1 MRPPRRPG
9 WPARVP
15 LRWKIAALAAATAC
29 LVALAV
35 GVLVHV
41 WTAMDI
47 RGRAEMDATNTVY
60 SAMDVY
66 RRTGTLAGGAELD
79 PAELPTALR
88 HPTGDERRV
97 AYDGRVEGN
106 LGPSVWGAQRVGGPG
121 SPVLAVRINMSP
133 QLHDLR
139 RLDASMAVAS
149 LVSLAAALPLAVYGA
164 ALVARRLRRVA
175 ETAARISTGDLD
187 ARTGPTLGRA
197 RGRDEVT
204 DIAATVD
211 LMADSLGRRLRI
223 ERQFTAD
230 VAHELRTPVG
240 GLLAATDLLPPGETE
255 DLLRARVRDLRGLVE
270 DLLEISRLDAGAEAP
285 VRARVPLAAVVAE
298 AVARTGLDTEV
309 AVTASRGRDHA
320 ESVDRPDRAEAVDHA
335 EQPEHAETVEHA
347 KQPERAETVEHAE
360 SVEHA
365 ATGVYVETDPRRLE
379 RIVGNLVGN
388 AHRHGRT
395 PVRVTVEGLTVVV
408 RDHGPGFPADL
419 LLDGPRRFR
428 TGAAE
433 RGAGHG
439 LGLTI
444 ALGQAR
450 VLGAELRLD
459 NAPDGG
465 AVATLRLPPPPAA
478 AGPPRNGAEADTRP
492 PRP

>member
-1 MRPPRRPG
+1 M
-9 WPARVP
+9 P

-47 RGRAEMDATNTVY
+47 RSRAEMDATNTVY
-60 SAMDVY
+60 SAMEVY
-66 RRTGTLAGGAELD
+66 RRTGTPAGGAELD

-88 HPTGDERRV
+88 HPAGADRRV

-175 ETAARISTGDLD
+175 ETAARISGGDLD
-187 ARTGPTLGRA
+187 ARNGPALGRA

-309 AVTASRGRDHA
+309 TVTGSPA
-320 ESVDRPDRAEAVDHA
+320 A
-335 EQPEHAETVEHA
+335 EQAELVAAAEHAVAAEH
-347 KQPERAETVEHAE
+347 
-360 SVEHA
+360 
-365 ATGVYVETDPRRLE
+365 VETDPRRLE
-379 RIVGNLVGN
+379 RIVGNLVTN

-419 LLDGPRRFR
+419 LLDGPSRFR

-459 NAPDGG
+459 NAADGG
-465 AVATLRLPPPPAA
+465 AIATLRLPPPPTDTR
-478 AGPPRNGAEADTRP
+478 PPHDGAEADTRR

>member
-1 MRPPRRPG
+1 MS
-9 WPARVP
+9 

-41 WTAMDI
+41 WTAMDV
-47 RGRAEMDATNTVY
+47 RSRAEMEATNTVY

-79 PAELPTALR
+79 PADLPTALR
-88 HPTGDERRV
+88 HPADDDRRV

-164 ALVARRLRRVA
+164 GLVARRLRRVA
-175 ETAARISTGDLD
+175 ETAARISAGDLD
-187 ARTGPTLGRA
+187 ARTGPALGHA

-309 AVTASRGRDHA
+309 GVTEAPQVEPL
-320 ESVDRPDRAEAVDHA
+320 ESVGSVD
-335 EQPEHAETVEHA
+335 TV
-347 KQPERAETVEHAE
+347 
-360 SVEHA
+360 
-365 ATGVYVETDPRRLE
+365 ATVETDPRRLE
-379 RIVGNLVGN
+379 RIVGNLVIN

-395 PVRVTVEGLTVVV
+395 PVRVTVEGRTVVV

-465 AVATLRLPPPPAA
+465 AVATLRLP
-478 AGPPRNGAEADTRP
+478 R
-492 PRP
+492 